1 MSENPV
7 PPHIAFIMDGNGR
20 WAAGRGLPRLMG
32 HRKGA
37 EALRTVI
44 RAGCDLGVRIMTFY
58 CFSTENWDRSPTE
71 VEALMSLLRRYLKND
86 LDELREA
93 GVRLRV
99 IGDRRQLPDDIVTLI
114 DRAERETADNN
125 AMTACMAISYGSR
138 QEITHAARRLSEK
151 VAEGVLNPAEITP
164 DHLTQELDTAGIP
177 DPDLLVRTSGEMRI
191 SNFLLWQMAYSEMI
205 FLDKYWPDFTAQDL
219 RLVIVE
225 YQKRERRYGVLPN
238 SA

>member
-20 WAAGRGLPRLMG
+20 WAAERSLPRLVG

-37 EALRTVI
+37 EALRAVI
-44 RAGCDLGVRIMTFY
+44 RAGCDLGVRVMTFY

-86 LDELREA
+86 LDELHEA

-125 AMTACMAISYGSR
+125 VMIACMAISYGSR
-138 QEITHAARRLSEK
+138 QEITHAVRRLAEK
-151 VAEGVLNPAEITP
+151 IAEGVLNPADITP
-164 DHLTQELDTAGIP
+164 NHLTQELNTAGIP

-219 RLVIVE
+219 QSVIVQ
-225 YQKRERRYGVLPN
+225 YQKRERRYGVLPS